1 MSPELEY
8 TLEILLEITR
18 LFKSILATVCKTSR
32 CGDCKFKDICSSINF
47 IQDCIYELLG
57 DE

>member
-1 MSPELEY
+1 MNPELEY

-18 LFKSILATVCKTSR
+18 LFKSIFATICKSSR
-32 CGDCKFKDICSSINF
+32 CGDCKYNDICTSINF
-47 IQDCIYELLG
+47 IQDNIYELLG